1 MRNRHEVSK
10 LLSERV
16 LLLDGAYGTEFM
28 KYGYDDLPE
37 ELNIKA
43 PDVVLKVHRSYIESG
58 SDVILTNTF
67 GATRMKLRKHGLA
80 DKLDPIVRNAVR
92 IARRAAGE
100 KLVFGDIGPTGEL
113 PYPLG
118 NTLFEEFYEN
128 FRETVKIM
136 VEEGVDG
143 IIFET
148 FSDVLELKAAVLAA
162 REVSRDVFLIA
173 HMTFDEKGRSL
184 TGTDPANFTITFD
197 ELDVD
202 ALGINCSLGPEEIL
216 PIFQELSQYTD
227 KFLVVEPN
235 AGKPIV
241 ENGKTVYPLK
251 PHDFAVHIDSYYELG
266 VNIFGG
272 CCGTTP
278 EHVKLFRK
286 VLGNRKPLQKR
297 KKKRIFAVSSPS
309 KLVTFDHFVV
319 IGERINPAGRKKLWA
334 EMQKGNEE
342 IVINEAKTQVEKG
355 AEVLDVNFGIE
366 SQIYI
371 RYVEKIVQT
380 LPYVSNVPLSLDI
393 QSVDLAEKALRVYP
407 GRPLFNS
414 SKVDEEDLERK
425 IGLLKKYGGTLIV
438 LLMGKDVPKSF
449 EERKGYFEK
458 ALKILEKHDFLD
470 RVIFDPGVLPLGAE
484 GKPVE
489 VLKTIEFISSR
500 GFNTTVG
507 LSNLSFGLPDRSYY
521 NTAFLVLGVSKG
533 LSSAIMNP
541 FDETLMKTLNSA
553 LVVLEKKELPRA
565 EVKEEKLVEVILSG
579 NQSELEKLVE
589 DFLKKKDPLSIIEE
603 HLRPAMERIG
613 ELYDKGKIFLP
624 QLILAAQTVKPVFD
638 KLTSMLPSDSQ
649 GETFVIATVKGD
661 VHDIGKNIV
670 ASVIRSSGYRV
681 VDLGKDVDTSKI
693 VEAVERERPVA
704 LGLSAMMTTTVSRI
718 KEVVEK
724 LKEKN
729 LKIPVIAGGAS
740 LNEKLAKEL
749 GADYYAKNASEAV
762 KILKSLGR

>member
-1 MRNRHEVSK
+1 MRNRREVSK

-43 PDVVLKVHRSYIESG
+43 PDVVLKVHGSYIESG

-67 GATRMKLRKHGLA
+67 GATRMKLRKHGLE

-148 FSDVLELKAAVLAA
+148 FSDILELKAAVLAA

-184 TGTDPANFTITFD
+184 TGTDPANFAITFD

-286 VLGNRKPLQKR
+286 VLGNRKPLKR

-366 SQIYI
+366 SQIDV
-371 RYVEKIVQT
+371 RYVEKIVQA

-393 QSVDLAEKALRVYP
+393 QSVDLTEKALRTYP

-414 SKVDEEDLERK
+414 SKVDEEELEKK
-425 IGLLKKYGGTLIV
+425 INLLKKYGGTLIV

-449 EERKGYFEK
+449 EERKEYFEK
-458 ALKILEKHDFLD
+458 ALKILERHNFSD

-489 VLKTIEFISSR
+489 VLKTIEFISNR

-521 NTAFLVLGVSKG
+521 NTAFLVLGISKG

-541 FDETLMKTLNSA
+541 LDEILMKTLNA
-553 LVVLEKKELPRA
+553 TLVILEKKELPRA
-565 EVKEEKLVEVILSG
+565 EVKEEKLVEIILSG
-579 NQSELEKLVE
+579 NRSELERLVE
-589 DFLKKKDPLSIIEE
+589 DFLKEKDPLSIIEE
-603 HLRPAMERIG
+603 QLRPAMERIG

-624 QLILAAQTVKPVFD
+624 QLILAAQTVKPAFD

-681 VDLGKDVDTSKI
+681 VDLGKDVETSKI
-693 VEAVERERPVA
+693 LETVEKERPVA
-704 LGLSAMMTTTVSRI
+704 LGLSAMMTTTVGRI

-729 LKIPVIAGGAS
+729 LKIPVIVGGAS

-749 GADYYAKNASEAV
+749 GADYYARNASEAV